1 MSGLLA
7 QHEELE
13 EADKAKIQKIQDL
26 ERERTGLLETIKGLK
41 RENDVKNQKIEDF
54 EKEKKSLA
62 RIVPVLHSKHYN

>member
-13 EADKAKIQKIQDL
+13 EADKAKTQKIQDL

-41 RENDVKNQKIEDF
+41 RDNVKNQKIEDF